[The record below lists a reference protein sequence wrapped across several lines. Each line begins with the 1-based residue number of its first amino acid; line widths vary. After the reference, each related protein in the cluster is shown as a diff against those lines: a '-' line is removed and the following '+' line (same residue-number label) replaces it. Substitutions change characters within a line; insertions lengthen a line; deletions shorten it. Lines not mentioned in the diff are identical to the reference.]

1 MPSYPNIEKSKL
13 RSGEYVG
20 YGAGRVW
27 RIRKLSKW
35 HAMAMLPASRDR
47 DYSMPDL
54 AGYKLADISAQL
66 AALPIEPGKLLP
78 AVDFPITLIG
88 DPGHA
93 AAQAET
99 VRRLTNRRG

>member
-1 MPSYPNIEKSKL
+1 MPFYPNIEKSKL

-47 DYSMPDL
+47 DFSMPDL

-66 AALPIEPGKLLP
+66 AALPIELGKLLP
-78 AVDFPITLIG
+78 VVDFPITLIG
-88 DPGHA
+88 DAGHA
-93 AAQAET
+93 KAQADT
-99 VRRLTNRRG
+99 VRRLTKGRG